1 MSLPRPFPCYE
12 PISDYNPG
20 IRLFGKRFISEQT
33 VLEFAAEFLSVIFSE
48 KWVGGS
54 PVSGPLPSMQQ
65 VKEWPASTNLEY
77 KPRIKLNLKMFS
89 FLSGS
94 RVDGRHDVH
103 KEQYKRLVGTLKD
116 RVHSNSEHSALEAI
130 AYLESL
136 LRAFQGVG
144 SNRAWCAQ
152 TFYPLTASFLTQET
166 IWNETIAARN
176 KPSSWDESVRL
187 FSKYYSVSKHRFMA
201 RGGELLYLQL
211 CNLFRRGYSDIKPLA
226 DELGVGSG
234 EADLEALR
242 DSLNSGFPKLTGVY
256 TRPLDKLADFIDAL
270 DPATQRSTNKEEK
283 RLECEWV
290 PDESWPEAYIFAV
303 ELSRLLNAT
312 LDPVERLELFI
323 TGCSLQVLRSICAQS
338 IRYVDMNKS
347 DNVLGFSWIF
357 SSPDSSAQQ
366 RRVSSRNLQVVQG
379 MIHQSLRQPDLAAN
393 AERDPQTKAS
403 ALYKEA
409 DTRYGHKLFLSL
421 GKKLGI
427 IIPYTGPGA
436 RFVMTDSL
444 LRYLVV
450 TLLRPGERVTYQT
463 FIKRMYLHYGIAVEG
478 EQLNEALV
486 WSDMSANH
494 AIQPVKGSWLQ
505 AMLRAS
511 GFLTDLSDAWSIVK
525 NPFGVDR
532 LANGGN
538 QE

>member
-1 MSLPRPFPCYE
+1 MSLPRSFPYYE
-12 PISDYNPG
+12 SVSDYNPG

-54 PVSGPLPSMQQ
+54 PVCGPLPSMQQ
-65 VKEWPASTNLEY
+65 IKEWPASTSLEY
-77 KPRIKLNLKMFS
+77 KPRIKLNLKLFS

-103 KEQYKRLVGTLKD
+103 KEQYKRLVGTLEDK
-116 RVHSNSEHSALEAI
+116 VHSNSEQSALEAI

-166 IWNETIAARN
+166 IWNEN
-176 KPSSWDESVRL
+176 KAGSLKPKSWDECINAFNTY
-187 FSKYYSVSKHRFMA
+187 FSTTKHAFMA

-211 CNLFRRGYSDIKPLA
+211 CNLFCQSNSTIEPLA
-226 DELGVGSG
+226 EKLGIGNG
-234 EADLEALR
+234 EADLEALH
-242 DSLNSGFPKLTGVY
+242 DSLSSGFPKLTGVY

-290 PDESWPEAYIFAV
+290 PDESWPEGYVFAV

-347 DNVLGFSWIF
+347 HNALGFSGIF
-357 SSPDSSAQQ
+357 SSPDSSTQQ

-379 MIHQSLRQPDLAAN
+379 MIHQSLRDPDLIAN
-393 AERDPQTKAS
+393 AERAPNPDHTVNK
-403 ALYKEA
+403 LYKEA

-436 RFVMTDSL
+436 RFVMTDNL

-450 TLLRPGERVTYQT
+450 ALLKPGERVTYQT
-463 FIKRMYLHYGIAVEG
+463 FVNRMYLHYGIAVEG
-478 EQLNEALV
+478 EQLNDALI
-486 WSDMSANH
+486 WSDMPENH

-525 NPFGVDR
+525 NPFGIER
-532 LANGGN
+532 MANGRN
-538 QE
+538 

>member
-1 MSLPRPFPCYE
+1 MSLPKPFPYYE
-12 PISDYNPG
+12 PLNDYNPG

-33 VLEFAAEFLSVIFSE
+33 VLEFAAEFLNVIFSE
-48 KWVGGS
+48 KWIDGS
-54 PVSGPLPSMQQ
+54 SVSGLLPSMQQ
-65 VKEWPASTNLEY
+65 VEEWPASASLEY
-77 KPRIKLNLKMFS
+77 KPRIKLNLKLFS

-103 KEQYKRLVGTLKD
+103 KEQYKRLVGNLKD
-116 RVHSNSEHSALEAI
+116 KVHSNSEHSTLEAI

-136 LRAFQGVG
+136 LRAFQGAG

-152 TFYPLTASFLTQET
+152 PFYPLTSSFLTQET
-166 IWNETIAARN
+166 IWNETVAAHN
-176 KPSSWDESVRL
+176 KPASWDESIQL
-187 FSKYYSVSKHRFMA
+187 FNKYYSVSKHRFMA

-211 CNLFRRGYSDIKPLA
+211 CNLFRQSNTDIRKLA
-226 DELGVGSG
+226 EKLNFENY
-234 EADLEALR
+234 EADLVLLH
-242 DSLNSGFPKLTGVY
+242 DSLNTGFSKLNGVY
-256 TRPLDKLADFIDAL
+256 TRPLDNLADFIDAL
-270 DPATQRSTNKEEK
+270 DPATRRSTNREEK

-290 PDESWPEAYIFAV
+290 PDESWPEGYVFAV

-347 DNVLGFSWIF
+347 DNALGYSWIF

-379 MIHQSLRQPDLAAN
+379 MIHQSLRYPDLIAN
-393 AERDPQTKAS
+393 AEKDPLNRVS

-409 DTRYGHKLFLSL
+409 DNRYGHKLLLSL
-421 GKKLGI
+421 GKKLSI
-427 IIPYTGPGA
+427 IVPYTGPGA

-450 TLLRPGERVTYQT
+450 ALLRPGERVTYQT
-463 FIKRMYLHYGIAVEG
+463 FINRMYLHYGIAVEG
-478 EQLNEALV
+478 EELNDALR
-486 WSDMSANH
+486 WSDMLENH

-505 AMLRAS
+505 SMLRAS

-525 NPFGVDR
+525 NPFGVER
-532 LANGGN
+532 MANGRN